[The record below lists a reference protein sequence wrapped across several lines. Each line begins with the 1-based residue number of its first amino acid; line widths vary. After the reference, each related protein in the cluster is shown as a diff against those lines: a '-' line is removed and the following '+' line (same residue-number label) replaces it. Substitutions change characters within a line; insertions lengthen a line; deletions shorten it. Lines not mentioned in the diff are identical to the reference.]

1 MLLSRSEKS
10 IINNCIEELLEAGHV
25 STCSPCDGQFL
36 SPIFSVPKPNG
47 KHRFILNLK
56 ALNKFVDVE
65 HFKMEDYRTAI
76 KLLKKDDYMASIDLK
91 DSYFLVSIDEQYRKW
106 LRFEWD
112 NSQYEFNVLPFG
124 LCTAPF
130 VFTKLLKP
138 VLQHLRSQ
146 GLFSVNYLDDFL
158 LIGSSYSEC
167 QKNVDD
173 TKHLLQKLGFVI
185 NFEKSQLVP
194 SKTCKFLG
202 FNFDTENMTLT
213 LPDDKRC
220 RIKTKVHEYLR
231 KKTCTIRQFAEFLG
245 LLTSACPAVRYGWVH
260 TKLFEREKYLALQKN
275 QDNYNKRMTLS
286 ENLKPDL
293 VWWRDNI
300 DSAYAPFRNNN
311 YCTEIFSDSSL
322 TGWGASCGSEV
333 ANGHW
338 KTSELSLHIN
348 TLELKAAFYGLKIF
362 ASDLNHRDILL
373 RIDNTTAIAY
383 INRMGGVQ
391 FPHLNKIARDI
402 WEWCEKRNL
411 FIFASYIKSA
421 DNKVADRAS
430 RQVNSDNEWEL
441 CNDAHQN
448 IVHTFGE
455 PSFDLFA
462 SSYNNKCD
470 RYAC

>member
-1 MLLSRSEKS
+1 M
-10 IINNCIEELLEAGHV
+10 
-25 STCSPCDGQFL
+25 
-36 SPIFSVPKPNG
+36 
-47 KHRFILNLK
+47 
-56 ALNKFVDVE
+56 
-65 HFKMEDYRTAI
+65 
-76 KLLKKDDYMASIDLK
+76 
-91 DSYFLVSIDEQYRKW
+91 
-106 LRFEWD
+106 
-112 NSQYEFNVLPFG
+112 
-124 LCTAPF
+124 
-130 VFTKLLKP
+130 
-138 VLQHLRSQ
+138 LQHQ
-146 GLFSVNYLDDFL
+146 GLFFVNYLDDFL

-173 TKHLLQKLGFVI
+173 TKNLLQKLGFVI

-220 RIKTKVHEYLR
+220 RIKTKAHKYLR

-391 FPHLNKIARDI
+391 FPHLNNIARDI

-441 CNDAHQN
+441 CNDAYQN

-455 PSFDLFA
+455 PSFELFA

-470 RYAC
+470 RYASWKLDPNSKIIDAFTFDWNNLNFYAFPPFCLIPRVLQKIINYNAEGIVVIPNWLSQPWYPLWRKLPVSAEIYFSPSSHLLKSPFRETHPLHEDLILVAARLSGKQ